1 MSHPIFPDMSHPIS
15 PIYHRDLF
23 LQMGAQQQWRHYGY
37 SKAAKT
43 LRGLTWEVTD
53 VSQANLTLSKSH
65 SPKYFANL
73 SSPFCVNVCVTR
85 VVTRESSPAP
95 FLFPI

>member
-1 MSHPIFPDMSHPIS
+1 
-15 PIYHRDLF
+15 
-23 LQMGAQQQWRHYGY
+23 MGAQQQWRHYGY

-85 VVTRESSPAP
+85 VCHTCGHARIVSSPFSLP
-95 FLFPI
+95 NLTPLEI